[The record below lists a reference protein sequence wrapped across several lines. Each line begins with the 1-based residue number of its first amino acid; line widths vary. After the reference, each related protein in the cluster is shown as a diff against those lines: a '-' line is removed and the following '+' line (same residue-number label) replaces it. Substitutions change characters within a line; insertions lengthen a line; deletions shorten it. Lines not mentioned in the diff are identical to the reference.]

1 MAVTRNLVGIVVTV
15 AVAAAAV
22 FIGWRL
28 WDFYTQSPWT
38 QDARVRANVVE
49 VAPDV
54 SGLIRTINVIDN
66 QVVHKGDVLFVIDR
80 ERFKIAVEQAE
91 AIVLMRK
98 EALKLA
104 QDDAER
110 DAKLGLTGAVSAAVS
125 ERTSALAQE
134 ALAELQQAEANL
146 ATARINLTRTEVRA
160 PVNGY
165 VTNLTATVGNYATTG
180 QGVLAL
186 VDSDSFYVY
195 AYFMETKLPAIRTG
209 AKARVRLMAGG
220 AEIGGTVE
228 GVSRA
233 IADGSAANGLLANV
247 NPAFDW
253 IRLAQRIPVRIKIE
267 SVPPGV
273 QLVAGLTCTVV
284 VDQSRAP

>member
-1 MAVTRNLVGIVVTV
+1 MAVMRRAGGIALTLVV
-15 AVAAAAV
+15 ALAAV
-22 FIGWRL
+22 FAGWRL
-28 WDFYTQSPWT
+28 WEFYTRSPWT
-38 QDARVRANVVE
+38 QDARVRANIVE

-54 SGLIRTINVIDN
+54 SGLIRTINVVDN

-80 ERFKIAVEQAE
+80 ERFKVAVEQAE

-104 QDDAER
+104 EDDARR
-110 DAKLGLTGAVSAAVS
+110 DAKLGLSGAVSAAVS

-134 ALAELQQAEANL
+134 ALAELQQAEASL
-146 ATARINLTRTEVRA
+146 ATARINLTRAEVRA

-165 VTNLTATVGNYATTG
+165 VTNLTASVGNYATTG

-209 AKARVRLMAGG
+209 ARARVRLMAGG
-220 AEIGGTVE
+220 AELTGSVE

-233 IADGSAANGLLANV
+233 IADAGAANGLLANV

-253 IRLAQRIPVRIKIE
+253 IRLAQRIPVRIKIKT
-267 SVPPGV
+267 VPQGV

-284 VDQSRAP
+284 VEQPPAP

>member
-1 MAVTRNLVGIVVTV
+1 MRRAGGIAVTLVV
-15 AVAAAAV
+15 ALAAV
-22 FIGWRL
+22 FAGWRL
-28 WDFYTQSPWT
+28 WEFYTRSPWT
-38 QDARVRANVVE
+38 QDARVRANIVE

-54 SGLIRTINVIDN
+54 SGLIRAINVVDN

-80 ERFKIAVEQAE
+80 ERFKVAVEQAE
-91 AIVLMRK
+91 AIVLMRR

-104 QDDAER
+104 QDDAQR
-110 DAKLGLTGAVSAAVS
+110 DAKLGLSGAVSAAVS
-125 ERTSALAQE
+125 ERTSAQAQE
-134 ALAELQQAEANL
+134 ALAELQQAEASL
-146 ATARINLTRTEVRA
+146 ATARINLTRAEVRA

-165 VTNLTATVGNYATTG
+165 VTNLTASVGNYATTG

-195 AYFMETKLPAIRTG
+195 AYFMETKLPAIQTG
-209 AKARVRLMAGG
+209 ARARVRLMAGG
-220 AEIGGTVE
+220 AELAGSVE

-233 IADGSAANGLLANV
+233 IADAGAANGLLANV

-253 IRLAQRIPVRIKIE
+253 IRLAQRIPVRIKIMT
-267 SVPPGV
+267 VPPGV

-284 VDQSRAP
+284 VEQSPAR